1 MQYAEL
7 GRTGLRVSRLCLGTM
22 NFGVRTSEAES
33 HAIMD
38 RALELGINFFDTADR
53 YGQPQGS
60 GLTEEIIGRWLVQG
74 GRREKIVLATKVFG
88 PMGPGPNNRGLSA
101 YHIRRA
107 CEDSL
112 RRLQTDHIDLYQVHH
127 IDRGVL
133 APHHRSLVGEDVE
146 FWDAPHL
153 TPGAPWEEIWQ
164 AMGQLILAGKIT
176 YVGSSNLAGWN
187 IAQACEV
194 ARRQNLVGLVSEQ
207 SKYSLAVRHL
217 ELEVIPACR
226 AYGVGLICYSPLA
239 GGLLAGN
246 AASSAQGRRASLK
259 PGDKAKGQVAA
270 FESLCAGLGE
280 PPAAVALAWLLANP
294 VVTAP
299 IIGPRTME
307 HLESAVHA
315 LDITLS
321 GDTLK
326 RLDEVFPGMGG
337 EAPMAY
343 AW

>member
-1 MQYAEL
+1 MEYAEL

-22 NFGVRTSEAES
+22 NFGVRTAEEES
-33 HAIMD
+33 FAIMD

-60 GLTEEIIGRWLVQG
+60 GQTEEIIGRWLAQ
-74 GRREKIVLATKVFG
+74 GRRRDKIVLATKVYG

-127 IDRGVL
+127 VDRGEV
-133 APHHRSLVGEDVE
+133 APHHRGLVGDDVV
-146 FWDAPHL
+146 FWNAPHL

-164 AMGQLILAGKIT
+164 GMEQLVWSGKIT
-176 YVGSSNLAGWN
+176 YVGSSNMAAWN

-194 ARRQNLVGLVSEQ
+194 ARQRHLLGLVSEQ
-207 SKYSLAVRHL
+207 SKYSLAVRHI
-217 ELEVIPACR
+217 ELEVMPACR

-239 GGLLAGN
+239 GGLLAGGV
-246 AASSAQGRRASLK
+246 AKSERGRRASLQLNEQEK
-259 PGDKAKGQVAA
+259 KQIAT
-270 FESLCAGLGE
+270 FEALCRELGE
-280 PPAAVALAWLLANP
+280 TPASVALAWLLNNP
-294 VVTAP
+294 VVTTP
-299 IIGPRTME
+299 IIGPRTVE
-307 HLESAVHA
+307 HLDSAMRA
-315 LDITLS
+315 LELDLS
-321 GDTLK
+321 DDTLQ
-326 RLDEVFPGMGG
+326 RLDEIFPSLGG